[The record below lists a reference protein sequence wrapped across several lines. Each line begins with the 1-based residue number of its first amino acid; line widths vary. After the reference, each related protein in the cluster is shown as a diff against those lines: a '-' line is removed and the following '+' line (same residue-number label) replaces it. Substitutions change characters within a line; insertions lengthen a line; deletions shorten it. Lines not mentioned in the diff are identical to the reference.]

1 MRFAVVHFEHGTQK
15 SGVVAAANRD
25 EFPTR
30 SDRLLLGVGANQAAV
45 MIQLKRAQNAL
56 GEADRRKDE
65 FLAMLAHELRNPL
78 APIGNALQIMELTGD
93 NREVMEEARHLIERQ
108 LQHMIRLVDDLLDIS
123 RVTLGRIPLRKEQ
136 VELAAVFQQAIETSR
151 PVIEAAATN

>member
-1 MRFAVVHFEHGTQK
+1 M
-15 SGVVAAANRD
+15 
-25 EFPTR
+25 
-30 SDRLLLGVGANQAAV
+30 LLGLGANQAAV
-45 MIQLKRAQNAL
+45 MIQLKRAQNTL
-56 GEADRRKDE
+56 READRRKDE
-65 FLAMLAHELRNPL
+65 FLATLAHELRNPL

>member
-1 MRFAVVHFEHGTQK
+1 
-15 SGVVAAANRD
+15 
-25 EFPTR
+25 
-30 SDRLLLGVGANQAAV
+30 
-45 MIQLKRAQNAL
+45 MIQLKRAQNTL
-56 GEADRRKDE
+56 READRRKDE
-65 FLAMLAHELRNPL
+65 FLATLAHELRNPL

-123 RVTLGRIPLRKEQ
+123 RVTLGRIPLRKER